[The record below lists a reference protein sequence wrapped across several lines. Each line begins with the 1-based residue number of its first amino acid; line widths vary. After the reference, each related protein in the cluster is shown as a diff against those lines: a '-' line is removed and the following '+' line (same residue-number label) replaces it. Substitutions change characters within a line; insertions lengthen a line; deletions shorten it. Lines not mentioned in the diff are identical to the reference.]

1 MNKNKA
7 TCIFI
12 VCEIIIILLLI
23 IGICV
28 RYTKERNDEAEE
40 TEMELIH
47 AQRLVSAYE
56 KLIHRIWLDKP
67 SYVEDCLNET
77 DEFIEV
83 NDLYDNDWGS
93 FEFWSEEDSI
103 HYLNQLH
110 QEWEEA
116 DILLRHLSQ

>member
-7 TCIFI
+7 TCTLIA
-12 VCEIIIILLLI
+12 CDIIIILLMI

-28 RYTKERNDEAEE
+28 LYTKERNDEAEE
-40 TEMELIH
+40 AEVELIH

-56 KLIHRIWLDKP
+56 KLIHRVWLDKP

-83 NDLYDNDWGS
+83 NDLYDNDWDS

-116 DILLRHLSQ
+116 DVLLRHLSQ